1 MMVLR
6 LLGRKT
12 SSNVQK
18 VLWCLGEMEI
28 PFEREDIGGEF
39 GKNDQPAYLALN
51 PNGRVPTIIDSGFVL
66 WESNVILRYLCAKY
80 SHGTFYPADLIR
92 RADAERWMD
101 WQQTTLGPHMGV
113 LFRKYIR
120 KPVEPVSDA
129 AVQTAL
135 IEGGKCWAMLETV
148 LGKQPFIAG
157 IGLSMADFALGNAI
171 HRWFSVPTERPALPA
186 VKAYYERLCARPAY
200 QKAMLAGSRT

>member
-1 MMVLR
+1 MALR

-18 VLWCLGEMEI
+18 VLWCLGELEM

-51 PNGRVPTIIDSGFVL
+51 PNGVVPTLIDSGFVL

-80 SHGTFYPADLIR
+80 SYGNLYPADLAR

-101 WQQTTLGPHMGV
+101 WQQTTLGPPMGV
-113 LFRKYIR
+113 LFRKYLR
-120 KPVEPVSDA
+120 KPTEEIPA
-129 AVQTAL
+129 AAL
-135 IEGGKCWAMLETV
+135 EAALKQAAKCWGMLDA
-148 LGKQPFIAG
+148 LLAKQPCVAG
-157 IGLSMADFALGNAI
+157 LALSMGDFALGNAI
-171 HRWFSVPTERPALPA
+171 HRWFSVPAEKPELAA

-200 QKAMLAGSRT
+200 QKAILGK